1 MELEW
6 HIRSV
11 ARSLDVL
18 RAVNGAGSLSMM
30 QIARRCAIPYPTAR
44 RIVHTLQQ
52 EGMLERE
59 PSRKH
64 YRPTALVQALSH
76 GYQDHSGIVE
86 ISRPHLE
93 ALTRKHCWPVSLVT
107 RVGQT
112 MVVRDC
118 THAMSPMALNNY
130 QAGATFP
137 LLECASGHVML
148 AYATPEQRA
157 LMLRGATESGTPL
170 GPSTRELFEDIS
182 WSETIRAAGIATR
195 SNNRFTNTPGRT
207 SSIAVPIFH
216 NGEVCAALTL
226 VYFSVSMRPEVAL
239 DRYANDLKK
248 AADAVTLR
256 LTEHDTGRIESTA
269 TLKRDVQGA
278 KLGVA

>member
-207 SSIAVPIFH
+207 SSIAAPIIRG
-216 NGEVCAALTL
+216 GEVCGALTIVFFAAAMRL
-226 VYFSVSMRPEVAL
+226 SVAQE
-239 DRYANDLKK
+239 RYADELI
-248 AADAVTLR
+248 ATARMISRELDELDAPAR
-256 LTEHDTGRIESTA
+256 M
-269 TLKRDVQGA
+269 
-278 KLGVA
+278 VA